1 MVNGH
6 DIEPLQS
13 GRRVSLSVIFGGV
26 NSIIKYGKSVETSE
40 TRSKDTSGLNLS
52 ILDHEKALRQWSP
65 KRAPPGM

>member
-52 ILDHEKALRQWSP
+52 ILDHEKALRQ
-65 KRAPPGM
+65 